1 MDDDILASID
11 ELLNIATTEEEIEY
25 VMSLYDEYTE
35 KSTGDTIDDLLE
47 DAEDEEDL
55 DYLVKETELLENELG
70 SVEIEEEEED
80 SEFETTYYEEG
91 EEEDIKPGREEDSW
105 ETEDDFLGI
114 HTWMDKNEIEHHIIK
129 GEPAQG
135 EFRQVFDFPEDAI
148 NYTLEIG
155 AGASYF
161 DVFDTGVGFEVWF
174 VG

>member
-47 DAEDEEDL
+47 DVEDEEDL
-55 DYLVKETELLENELG
+55 RTLIETVDNGLG
-70 SVEIEEEEED
+70 EVDFTKDEEQ

-114 HTWMDKNEIEHHIIK
+114 HTWMDKNEVEHHIIK